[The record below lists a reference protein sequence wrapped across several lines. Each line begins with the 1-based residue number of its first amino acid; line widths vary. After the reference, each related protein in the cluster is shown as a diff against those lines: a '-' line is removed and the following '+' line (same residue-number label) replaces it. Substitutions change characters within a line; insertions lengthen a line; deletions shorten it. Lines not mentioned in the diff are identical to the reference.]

1 MKIIRLLIYI
11 CLGCSCERKELTSDV
26 HVPLNL
32 NISIASLG
40 RGTTP
45 LTDGAEL
52 GVYIAEDSPE
62 GTYNGQSYQNIRA
75 VVAEGRLELDKDIML
90 SSTNA
95 NIYVYYPYKTTFT
108 DPRAMRVT
116 TKASPDFLLG
126 KIEGINN
133 LNPDANIVLQHM
145 YSIIRFKIRNLSG
158 STFYSSV
165 LNVTLRNNEGYTN
178 LSVTGKVD
186 VKDCSIIPAL
196 PSAHAV
202 SISFSPSYKI
212 SSDFPDDDDSISMTV
227 IPTPVL
233 SGEMILE
240 VVFSPTSKRS
250 FEIPPINW
258 ECGKIYTYNLS
269 IN

>member
-1 MKIIRLLIYI
+1 
-11 CLGCSCERKELTSDV
+11 
-26 HVPLNL
+26 
-32 NISIASLG
+32 
-40 RGTTP
+40 
-45 LTDGAEL
+45 
-52 GVYIAEDSPE
+52 
-62 GTYNGQSYQNIRA
+62 
-75 VVAEGRLELDKDIML
+75 
-90 SSTNA
+90 
-95 NIYVYYPYKTTFT
+95 
-108 DPRAMRVT
+108 
-116 TKASPDFLLG
+116 
-126 KIEGINN
+126 
-133 LNPDANIVLQHM
+133 M
-145 YSIIRFKIRNLSG
+145 YSVIRFKIRNLSG
-158 STFYSSV
+158 STFYSSI

-202 SISFSPSYKI
+202 SISFSPSHKI
-212 SSDFPDDDDSISMTV
+212 SGDFPDDDDSISMTV

-258 ECGKIYTYNLS
+258 ERGKIYTYYLS

>member
-1 MKIIRLLIYI
+1 MKIILLLI
-11 CLGCSCERKELTSDV
+11 CMCFGCSCVRKNITSDI
-26 HVPLNL
+26 HIPLNV
-32 NISIASLG
+32 SITTLG
-40 RGTTP
+40 RAGNTLP
-45 LTDGAEL
+45 DGAEL

-62 GTYNGQSYQNIRA
+62 NDYDGVAYQNIHA
-75 VVAEGRLELDKDIML
+75 VFKDGELKLDEDIML
-90 SSTNA
+90 SSTMA
-95 NIYVYYPYKTTFT
+95 NIYVYSPYKTTFT
-108 DPRAMRVT
+108 DPRAIRVT

-145 YSIIRFKIRNLSG
+145 YSVIRFKIRNLSG
-158 STFYSSV
+158 STFYSSI

-202 SISFSPSYKI
+202 SISFSPSHKI
-212 SSDFPDDDDSISMTV
+212 SGDFLDDDDSISMTV

-258 ECGKIYTYNLS
+258 ERGKIYTYYLS